1 MQPLRRAM
9 RNAQYVNAAY
19 NLQQPAGESPAWMAL
34 PLSPSAD
41 PSREQQLP
49 AGPFMAHQTCLFM
62 QEVVPAQHRSTQA
75 APERHV
81 CMQGLVKWNAAS
93 QQVTLLTS
101 RVSSTSPLAPSTLIN
116 YANDLTIAADGT
128 IYFTDS
134 SAIHVK
140 RHEQGYWDTYNS
152 YFLTMLQ
159 VQREA

>member
-1 MQPLRRAM
+1 MRMQGL
-9 RNAQYVNAAY
+9 VT
-19 NLQQPAGESPAWMAL
+19 L
-34 PLSPSAD
+34 
-41 PSREQQLP
+41 
-49 AGPFMAHQTCLFM
+49 
-62 QEVVPAQHRSTQA
+62 A

-101 RVSSTSPLAPSTLIN
+101 RVSTTSPAAPSTLIN

-134 SAIHVK
+134 TAIHVK
-140 RHEQGYWDTYNS
+140 RHEQGYWDTFNS

-159 VQREA
+159 V